1 MTSNMVMEKTNEK
14 VMKRVVQILLGIHKG
29 DLRNVKKLCTKNIL
43 WKCGGCY
50 GNGAED
56 AMVIQTITDMIA
68 PETITKFVRYEQ
80 YISHLQGADRLVAGR
95 YQIEYASGI
104 DLRTRGFEYIM
115 VLADGIAE
123 FIQIDFQYIPTKV
136 YKITATNEAV
146 YYLNEKEILYVE
158 AVNDHI
164 LWHCRNK
171 VVEAVGTLKHLEQ
184 ELSKEFVRIHRSY
197 IINKNLIASIQR
209 CSATMVNG
217 ANIPIPYKKYVNVK
231 EKLMCHSPGLT
242 SY

>member
-1 MTSNMVMEKTNEK
+1 MVMEKTNEK
-14 VMKRVVQILLGIHKG
+14 VMKRVMQILLGIHKG
-29 DLRNVKKLCTKNIL
+29 DHRNVKKLCTKNVL
-43 WKCGGCY
+43 WKCGCCY

-56 AMVIQTITDMIA
+56 AMIIQMITDMVA

-80 YISHLQGADRLVAGR
+80 YIRHLQGAGRLVAGR

-104 DLRTRGFEYIM
+104 DLRTKGFEYTI

-123 FIQIDFQYIPTKV
+123 FIQIDFQCTPLKV
-136 YKITATNEAV
+136 YKVTAVNEAV

-158 AVNDHI
+158 AVSDHI

-184 ELSKEFVRIHRSY
+184 ELSGEFVRVHRSY

-209 CSATMVNG
+209 CSVTMVNG

-231 EKLMCHSPGLT
+231 EKLMSRSPALT